1 MAMPRT
7 DTAAKAF
14 EILVIDDEPEIRE
27 LLTEHLR
34 ARGYR
39 TATAG
44 DGLAAV
50 SLIQRSGGQFGLIL
64 TDLSLPG
71 LDGLAVLKAAR
82 AASPSAQVVIITGY
96 ASLDSAIAAVRL
108 GAYDYLTK
116 PFSLGQID
124 VLLAR
129 VEDRLAL
136 EAENRALLR
145 RIDTRETETAHSAQ
159 DRLGALEVRL
169 AAIEHALRDLTTEL
183 TRRRL

>member
-1 MAMPRT
+1 MAVPRS
-7 DTAAKAF
+7 DAAAKAF
-14 EILVIDDEPEIRE
+14 EILVIDDEPELRE
-27 LLTEHLR
+27 LLSEHLR

-50 SLIQRSGGQFGLIL
+50 ALLQRSGGQFGLIL

-71 LDGLAVLKAAR
+71 VDGLAVLQAAR
-82 AASPSAQVVIITGY
+82 AASPSTQVVIITGY

-145 RIDTRETETAHSAQ
+145 RIDTRETETAHAAQ
-159 DRLGALEVRL
+159 DRLGALEARL
-169 AAIEHALRDLTTEL
+169 SSIEQVIRALTTEL
-183 TRRRL
+183 TRRRP